1 MTYFAAEDPE
11 QILVRRIHEIG
22 KHLSSAAKKTIA
34 ARLDL
39 HSIAGLG
46 LNLMIEKRVD
56 RVTKKC
62 VGARLL
68 VFDTISRAHCLDKNM
83 TRLIGQMETIALRT
97 GAVISFLHHVA
108 KAAARD
114 GTGADQHAAP
124 LC

>member
-22 KHLSSAAKKTIA
+22 KHLSSSAAKKTIA
-34 ARLDL
+34 
-39 HSIAGLG
+39 
-46 LNLMIEKRVD
+46 
-56 RVTKKC
+56 
-62 VGARLL
+62 ARLL